1 MNNYKF
7 PVLSDPQSTLKE
19 WSVTLSRFVQEI
31 GQKIAAPAFWDVT
44 PVFSTTNF
52 SKIDPILPTYSILGG
67 LCFFSVGFN
76 VVTTA
81 SPAFNFNFNLPVSAS
96 ESGIVVAYAF
106 ADPSFPSGSAANTVF
121 AAAGGGESILIERID
136 KNLFTA
142 SSTRT
147 VYVTGFYRIG

>member
-7 PVLSDPQSTLKE
+7 PVLSDPQSTLKD
-19 WSVTLSRFVQEI
+19 WSVTLSRFAQEV
-31 GQKIAAPAFWDVT
+31 GQKLTEPTTWDVT
-44 PVFSTTNF
+44 PVFSATNF
-52 SKIDPILPTYSILGG
+52 SRIDPILPVYSILGG

-81 SPAFNFNFNLPVSAS
+81 SPAFNFSFNLPVRAS
-96 ESGIVVAYAF
+96 DSGIVVAYAF
-106 ADPSFPSGSAANTVF
+106 TDPSFPSGSAANTVF
-121 AAAGGGESILIERID
+121 AAGGGGESMQVERID

-147 VYVTGFYRIG
+147 VYVIGFYRIG